1 MLGARDAGRCPPK
14 GRTSL
19 LVLYYDSRAIP
30 VVVSQRE
37 CAAAA
42 RLAPVAVAPAF
53 ARGAPKAALRAPAA
67 LPGLPRA
74 ARDVRA
80 ATGHGQKRARDR
92 APVLPCLCACVA
104 RIGGR
109 TAPIRRSGASIR
121 APLAVI

>member
-1 MLGARDAGRCPPK
+1 MRDRSSVREGKSSGGPAAPRMLGARDAGRCPPK

-53 ARGAPKAALRAPAA
+53 ARGAPKAA
-67 LPGLPRA
+67 
-74 ARDVRA
+74 
-80 ATGHGQKRARDR
+80 
-92 APVLPCLCACVA
+92 
-104 RIGGR
+104 
-109 TAPIRRSGASIR
+109 
-121 APLAVI
+121 

>member
-1 MLGARDAGRCPPK
+1 MSFRSAN
-14 GRTSL
+14 
-19 LVLYYDSRAIP
+19 
-30 VVVSQRE
+30 
-37 CAAAA
+37 A

-92 APVLPCLCACVA
+92 VPVLPCLCRAH
-104 RIGGR
+104 GGR